1 MCTETELY
9 HYGIKGMRW
18 GVRRF
23 QKKNGQLTSAGKKRY
38 DESESRSSGEK
49 KKSRHQLA
57 VEEKYRKEGLS
68 AREAEEKARKRI
80 KAERILTAAAGMTVA
95 ACAAYVVHNKIKERS
110 DGLIKAG
117 TSLQRIEMQDTGGKL
132 HNMFYASTG
141 KHDNNRYAGILG
153 AARHITNGE
162 AYIMELQAGKDIKV
176 ASRDKAAKV
185 FGELYKN
192 DPDFRQSVADHVS
205 QHFRGGNRVKNI
217 NDMSPKNIKKMYE
230 NFNSDLIDMR
240 SIPSRPDKLFYNK
253 LKSSGYT
260 AIQDVN
266 DMKFTGLKAKNPLIV
281 FGETKNIMV
290 KSVKRM
296 DGDKLM
302 VDAVKETAKAQGEA
316 FVDEFMK
323 TTIPMTAFLTTSL
336 AVRTYADDYDNS
348 INKYKESRRREK

>member
-1 MCTETELY
+1 MQYELY
-9 HYGIKGMRW
+9 HYGIKGQKW

-23 QKKNGQLTSAGKKRY
+23 QRKDGSLTPAGKKRY
-38 DESESRSSGEK
+38 DDGSPDSK
-49 KKSRHQLA
+49 KKSKHQLTL
-57 VEEKYRKEGLS
+57 ENKYRKEGMS
-68 AREAEEKARKRI
+68 PKDAEDAARKRI
-80 KAERILTAAAGMTVA
+80 KSERILAAAAGLTVA
-95 ACAAYVVHNKIKERS
+95 ACAAYVVRGKVKERA
-110 DGLIKAG
+110 DGIIKAG
-117 TSLQRIEMQDTGGKL
+117 TKLQRVEMQDTGGKL
-132 HNMFYASTG
+132 HDMFYASTG
-141 KHDNNRYAGILG
+141 KHDNDRYAGILG

-162 AYIMELQAGKDIKV
+162 AYLMELQAGKDIKV

-192 DPDFRQSVADHVS
+192 DPDFRQSVSAHVS

-217 NDMSPKNIKKMYE
+217 NDMSAKNIKKMYE

-240 SIPSRPDKLFYNK
+240 SVPSRPDKTFYNK

-266 DMKFTGLKAKNPLIV
+266 DMKFTGLKAKNPLII

-296 DGDKLM
+296 DGGELG
-302 VDAVKETAKAQGEA
+302 VAAVKETAKAQGEA
-316 FVDEFMK
+316 FVEEFMK
-323 TTIPMTAFLTTSL
+323 TIVPMSAFLTTSA

-348 INKYKESRRREK
+348 VKKYKESRKDVK